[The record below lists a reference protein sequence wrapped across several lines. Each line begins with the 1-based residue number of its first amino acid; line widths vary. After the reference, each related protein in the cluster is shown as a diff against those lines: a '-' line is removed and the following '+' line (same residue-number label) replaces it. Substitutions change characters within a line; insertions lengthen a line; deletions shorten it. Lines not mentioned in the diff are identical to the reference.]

1 MIGLSGEA
9 NRKMFLNEQRLD
21 FAASTEI
28 FRLGPEF
35 VPPVHAIYDQ
45 SFHNGRSYFVRR
57 LLDLQKSELLV
68 KRLPRVTR
76 DARAAFDALAK
87 SPSNVVNPTSTCYR
101 LVVVQDCRI
110 LCCDEIPDDPK
121 QLNSCIDYL
130 MTLRTAIDLQGSF
143 LPWLPSKQGFRRRY
157 ATYCLNSLIAPIVHS
172 RMKKGSPRKDD
183 ALQTLVDNGDSK
195 EYILRFLPNQLFIAS
210 ANAGYLV
217 GAMLNIVAHHEY
229 WQEKIFAEIKATAL
243 KHSKAKGAPLVD
255 QLDSIP
261 LDAWESSF
269 PSIDLC
275 YKEAVRMWIAFPMLR
290 LNVASEPLP
299 IPRTSEVIPPGAFVA
314 YHTADVH
321 YNEELYPNPTKYDPE
336 RFLEGREEFKRQN
349 FGCEY
354 PRVVP
359 SHLQIAILHV
369 LEPWSISGVHSQL
382 RRSLNA
388 YFIET
393 YLPSL
398 SITDSVLHSR
408 RLGRRVSP
416 LPGNAMGKAPADSHP
431 CLCSRQVQVDRV
443 PCRWITQPYV
453 RPQDPSCPVQRRS
466 TSGSLLQV
474 YSSKGDLKRT
484 VTERMGIQ
492 CDYALG
498 WRGVL
503 CRHAPFVHYLRLQ
516 SKLETPLKDFIP
528 LRRDEI
534 ISYRVTRSLASKRSS
549 MERGCLALNSIIAAI

>member
-1 MIGLSGEA
+1 MDTIHLLGWFVAALISYLAYLSYTPKFNRKSPAFTTDTVPLIGSWGFMTRKYDFYKKSVKESKTGNFSCWLGKHHMIGLSGEA
-9 NRKMFLNEQRLD
+9 NRKAFLNEQRLD

-28 FRLGPEF
+28 FKLGPEF
-35 VPPVHAIYDQ
+35 VPPVHAIYDN

-68 KRLPRVTR
+68 KRLPRVTA

-87 SPSNVVNPTSTCYR
+87 SPSNVVNPTSMCYR
-101 LVVVQDCRI
+101 LVVMQDCRI
-110 LCCDEIPDDPK
+110 LCCDEISDDPK
-121 QLNSCIDYL
+121 LLKSCIDHL

-143 LPWLPSKQGFRRRY
+143 LPWLPSKEGFRRRY
-157 ATYCLNSLIAPIVHS
+157 ATYSLNSLIAPIVHN
-172 RMKKGSPRKDD
+172 RMKKGSPRKED

-217 GAMLNIVAHHEY
+217 GAMLNIVAHHAY
-229 WQEKIFAEIKATAL
+229 WQEKIFVEIKATAL

-349 FGCEY
+349 FGFVGWGAGCHPCPGMRWAKLQQTLILAYALAKFEWTGCHADGS
-354 PRVVP
+354 PNHMFDRKI
-359 SHLQIAILHV
+359 QIAPSTAV
-369 LEPWSISGVHSQL
+369 LPQGL
-382 RRSLNA
+382 YCKYTPRK
-388 YFIET
+388 ET
-393 YLPSL
+393 
-398 SITDSVLHSR
+398 
-408 RLGRRVSP
+408 
-416 LPGNAMGKAPADSHP
+416 
-431 CLCSRQVQVDRV
+431 
-443 PCRWITQPYV
+443 
-453 RPQDPSCPVQRRS
+453 
-466 TSGSLLQV
+466 
-474 YSSKGDLKRT
+474 
-484 VTERMGIQ
+484 
-492 CDYALG
+492 
-498 WRGVL
+498 
-503 CRHAPFVHYLRLQ
+503 
-516 SKLETPLKDFIP
+516 
-528 LRRDEI
+528 
-534 ISYRVTRSLASKRSS
+534 
-549 MERGCLALNSIIAAI
+549 